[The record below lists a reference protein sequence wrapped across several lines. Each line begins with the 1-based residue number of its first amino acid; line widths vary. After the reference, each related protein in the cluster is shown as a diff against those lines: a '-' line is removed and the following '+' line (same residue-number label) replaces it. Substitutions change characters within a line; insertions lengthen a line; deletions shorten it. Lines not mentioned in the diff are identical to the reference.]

1 MNMKKKIKLQNTK
14 SILLSLFLAPI
25 YLCRARIFARK
36 TTTKKRLYF
45 SPSCPVVVVVII
57 FIERQH
63 WTERIYTHR
72 VRARALAAAAA
83 AAVAATAT
91 FGRSAYQHTLASD
104 SVFFV
109 RSDNDCFFRLFFL
122 SSFAL
127 ILCVQRSRCSFF
139 WFCWLFSFFFA
150 LSHLI
155 SLSLLFVRIYF
166 CSRAFSLLCFV
177 LSFLAHNVPSS
188 FVRSFVR
195 MAVKCS
201 LCWHERF
208 AVHMRA
214 TTQPSNVCVCE
225 CVATAHVCVYVRF

>member
-1 MNMKKKIKLQNTK
+1 MCDKQKRRTRNEYEKKKIKLQNTK

-127 ILCVQRSRCSFF
+127 ILCVQRSR
-139 WFCWLFSFFFA
+139 WSFFFVLLTLFIFFCSLA
-150 LSHLI
+150 SYFSFSFIRSHLF
-155 SLSLLFVRIYF
+155 LFARV
-166 CSRAFSLLCFV
+166 FSSV
-177 LSFLAHNVPSS
+177 L
-188 FVRSFVR
+188 RSFISR
-195 MAVKCS
+195 S
-201 LCWHERF
+201 
-208 AVHMRA
+208 
-214 TTQPSNVCVCE
+214 
-225 CVATAHVCVYVRF
+225 